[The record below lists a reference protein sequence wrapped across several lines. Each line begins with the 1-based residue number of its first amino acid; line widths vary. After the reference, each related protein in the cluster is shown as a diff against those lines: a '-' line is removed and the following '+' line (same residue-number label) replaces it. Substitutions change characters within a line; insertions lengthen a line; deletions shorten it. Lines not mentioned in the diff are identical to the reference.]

1 MEKKQI
7 IGLIVAIVGFI
18 LIGITSV
25 LINASWNNFWS
36 VNEDESSIWDEVTSS
51 SIGGTTPS
59 EDYIGI
65 VTVEGTIQAQT
76 YETTLWGTVSEG
88 YQHDTMMDYIDTMM
102 MDDYN
107 KGILMYINS
116 PGGTVYESEEL
127 YEKVREYQ
135 EFTGRPVWTYMAHY
149 AASGGY
155 YVTASAD
162 KIYANIN
169 TTTGSIGVIVSM
181 YDLSGLYEKI
191 GVEEVTITSGANKA
205 SDPSSEEQRA
215 IYQSIVDESYE
226 RFVDVIEHGRGMT
239 EEQVKALA
247 DGRIY
252 TASQAL
258 DKGLIDE
265 ISSYEEMAG
274 EMMAELGVSTLHQ
287 TEPEFNMGSLLL
299 GQIKGLI
306 PKSEAEILMD
316 VTEQFESGVP
326 LYYAEQ
332 IQ

>member
-7 IGLIVAIVGFI
+7 IGLVVAIIGFI
-18 LIGITSV
+18 TIGVTSV
-25 LINASWNNFWS
+25 LVNSAWNNFWS
-36 VNEDESSIWDEVTSS
+36 VDETESNLWSDLAASSLGE
-51 SIGGTTPS
+51 TPPL

-65 VTVEGTIQAQT
+65 VSVEGTIQPQS
-76 YETTLWGTVSEG
+76 YETTIFGTISEG
-88 YQHDTMMDYIDTMM
+88 YQHDAMMDYIDAMM
-102 MDDYN
+102 VDDYN
-107 KGILMYINS
+107 QGILMYINS

-127 YEKVREYQ
+127 YNKVREYQ
-135 EFTGRPVWTYMAHY
+135 EFTGRPVWSYMAHY

-162 KIYANIN
+162 KIYANMN
-169 TTTGSIGVIVSM
+169 TTTGSIGVIMSM
-181 YDLSGLYEKI
+181 YDLSGLYEKLGI
-191 GVEEVTITSGANKA
+191 EEVTITSGVNKA
-205 SDPSSEEQRA
+205 SDPNSPEQIA

-247 DGRIY
+247 DGRVY
-252 TASQAL
+252 TATQAV
-258 DKGLIDE
+258 DNGLIDE
-265 ISSYEEMAG
+265 ISSYEVMAND
-274 EMMAELGVSTLHQ
+274 MMSELGVSTLHQ
-287 TEPEFNMGSLLL
+287 PTSELTMGSLLL
-299 GQIKGLI
+299 NQIQGLI